1 MTEPLLIICIVLLII
16 CICLLF
22 ALLFKKPP
30 VVGKIEGADLL
41 KEKIDTLGGVANYT
55 NQSIANLSSMTEYRL
70 NNMQKN
76 LNEQLQYVSA
86 SNQRAVDEIRMSVN
100 EKLSETL
107 ETKLNESYLVIQ
119 QRLDAVTRGI
129 GEVHSLAEGVSD
141 IKKVFSNVKLRG
153 TWGETQLGAL
163 LGQMLAPNQY
173 ATNVKLNPLSDQ
185 MVDFAVILPDK
196 SGETVYLP
204 IDSKFPIEEYKRL
217 IDATNLC
224 DKEAEDKA
232 VKSLA
237 RAIKLQADS
246 IATKY
251 ILPPR
256 TTDFAV
262 MYLPLE
268 SLYAEALKIPELS
281 DYLALRRILICG
293 PTNLSALLSTLQ
305 TGFKVSAIEK
315 RSQEIWQLLSI
326 FKHEFSKFSDVLDK
340 TQKKLQEAQ
349 DSIETAAG
357 RTRAIAKKLKNVDM
371 GITDGLLN
379 SENSDLDTTP
389 TFKNSSDGFLE

>member
-1 MTEPLLIICIVLLII
+1 MTDTLLFICIVLLLVCVI
-16 CICLLF
+16 LLILNL
-22 ALLFKKPP
+22 AKKSPQAT
-30 VVGKIEGADLL
+30 GKDKSINEL
-41 KEKIDTLGGVANYT
+41 KEKIDRLGGTADYT
-55 NQSIANLSSMTEYRL
+55 NQAINNLSSLTEYRL

-76 LNEQLQYVSA
+76 LNEQLNYVSA
-86 SNQRAVDEIRMSVN
+86 NNQRMMDEIRMSVN
-100 EKLSETL
+100 EKLSATL
-107 ETKLNESYLVIQ
+107 ETKLNESYSVIQ
-119 QRLDAVTRGI
+119 QRLEAVARGI

-163 LGQMLAPNQY
+163 LSQMLAPNQY
-173 ATNVKLNPLSDQ
+173 ASSVKLNPLTDN
-185 MVDFAVILPDK
+185 MVDFVVLLPDK

-217 IDATNLC
+217 IDATNAY
-224 DKEAEDKA
+224 DKDAEEKA
-232 VKSLA
+232 VKNLA
-237 RAIKLQADS
+237 KAIKIQADS
-246 IATKY
+246 IANKY

-268 SLYAEALKIPELS
+268 SLYAEVLKIPELT
-281 DYLALRRILICG
+281 DYLNLRRIVVCG

-305 TGFKVSAIEK
+305 TGFKVAAIEK
-315 RSQEIWQLLSI
+315 RSQEIWQLLAV
-326 FKHEFSKFSDVLDK
+326 FKHEFTKFSDVLDK

-357 RTRAIAKKLKNVDM
+357 RTRAIAKKLKSVDM
-371 GITDGLLN
+371 GVTDEL
-379 SENSDLDTTP
+379 P
-389 TFKNSSDGFLE
+389 PSSDGFLE

>member
-1 MTEPLLIICIVLLII
+1 MTDTLLFICILLLIVCVILLVLNLTKKCAQPI
-16 CICLLF
+16 
-22 ALLFKKPP
+22 FKDKSLNE
-30 VVGKIEGADLL
+30 I
-41 KEKIDTLGGVANYT
+41 KEKIDRLGGTSDYT
-55 NQSIANLSSMTEYRL
+55 NQAINNLSSLTEYRL

-76 LNEQLQYVSA
+76 LNEQLNYVSA
-86 SNQRAVDEIRMSVN
+86 NNQRMMDEVRMSVN
-100 EKLSETL
+100 EKLSATL
-107 ETKLNESYLVIQ
+107 ETKLTESYSVIQ
-119 QRLDAVTRGI
+119 QRLEAVARGI

-163 LGQMLAPNQY
+163 LSQMLAPNQY
-173 ATNVKLNPLSDQ
+173 ASNVKLNPLTDN
-185 MVDFAVILPDK
+185 MVDFVVLLPDK

-217 IDATNLC
+217 IDATNLY
-224 DKEAEDKA
+224 DKDAEEKA
-232 VKSLA
+232 VKNLT

-246 IATKY
+246 IASKY
-251 ILPPR
+251 ILPPK

-268 SLYAEALKIPELS
+268 SLYAEVLKIPDLT
-281 DYLALRRILICG
+281 DYLNLRRIVVCG
-293 PTNLSALLSTLQ
+293 PTNFSALLSTLQ

-315 RSQEIWQLLSI
+315 RSQEIWQLLAV
-326 FKHEFSKFSDVLDK
+326 FKHEFAKFSDVLDK

-371 GITDGLLN
+371 GVTDELLPPN
-379 SENSDLDTTP
+379 
-389 TFKNSSDGFLE
+389 DGFLE

>member
-1 MTEPLLIICIVLLII
+1 MTDTLLFICIVLLLVCVI
-16 CICLLF
+16 LLILNL
-22 ALLFKKPP
+22 AKKSPQAT
-30 VVGKIEGADLL
+30 GKDKSINEL
-41 KEKIDTLGGVANYT
+41 KEKIDRLGGTADYT
-55 NQSIANLSSMTEYRL
+55 NQAINNLSSLTEYRL

-76 LNEQLQYVSA
+76 LNEQLNYVSA
-86 SNQRAVDEIRMSVN
+86 NNQRMMDEIRMSVN
-100 EKLSETL
+100 EKLSATL
-107 ETKLNESYLVIQ
+107 ETKLNESYSVIQ
-119 QRLDAVTRGI
+119 QRLEAVARGI

-163 LGQMLAPNQY
+163 LSQMLAPNQY
-173 ATNVKLNPLSDQ
+173 ASSVKLNPLTDN
-185 MVDFAVILPDK
+185 MVDFVVLLPDK

-217 IDATNLC
+217 IDATNAY
-224 DKEAEDKA
+224 DKDAEEKA
-232 VKSLA
+232 VKNLA
-237 RAIKLQADS
+237 KAIKIQADS
-246 IATKY
+246 IASKY

-268 SLYAEALKIPELS
+268 SLYAEVLKIPELT
-281 DYLALRRILICG
+281 DYLNLRRIVVCG

-305 TGFKVSAIEK
+305 TGFKVAAIEK
-315 RSQEIWQLLSI
+315 RSQEIWQLLAV
-326 FKHEFSKFSDVLDK
+326 FKHEFTKFSDVLDK

-357 RTRAIAKKLKNVDM
+357 RTRAIAKKLKSVDM
-371 GITDGLLN
+371 GVTDEL
-379 SENSDLDTTP
+379 P
-389 TFKNSSDGFLE
+389 PSSDGFLE

>member
-1 MTEPLLIICIVLLII
+1 MTDTLLFICIVLLLVCVI
-16 CICLLF
+16 LLILNL
-22 ALLFKKPP
+22 AKKSPQAT
-30 VVGKIEGADLL
+30 GKDKSINEL
-41 KEKIDTLGGVANYT
+41 KEKIDRLGGTADYT
-55 NQSIANLSSMTEYRL
+55 NQAINNLSSLTEYRL

-76 LNEQLQYVSA
+76 LNEQLNYVSA
-86 SNQRAVDEIRMSVN
+86 NNQRMMDEIRMSVN
-100 EKLSETL
+100 EKLSATL
-107 ETKLNESYLVIQ
+107 ETKLNESYSVIQ
-119 QRLDAVTRGI
+119 QRLEAVARGI

-163 LGQMLAPNQY
+163 LSQMLAPNQY
-173 ATNVKLNPLSDQ
+173 ASSVKLNPLTDN
-185 MVDFAVILPDK
+185 MVDFVVLLPDK

-217 IDATNLC
+217 IDATNAY
-224 DKEAEDKA
+224 DKDAEEKA
-232 VKSLA
+232 VKNLA
-237 RAIKLQADS
+237 KAIKIQADS
-246 IATKY
+246 IASKY

-268 SLYAEALKIPELS
+268 SLYAEVLKIPELT
-281 DYLALRRILICG
+281 DYLNLRRIVVCG

-305 TGFKVSAIEK
+305 TGFKVAAIEK
-315 RSQEIWQLLSI
+315 RSQEIWQLLAV
-326 FKHEFSKFSDVLDK
+326 FKHEFTKFSDVLDK

-357 RTRAIAKKLKNVDM
+357 RTRAIAKKLKSVDM
-371 GITDGLLN
+371 GITDEL
-379 SENSDLDTTP
+379 P
-389 TFKNSSDGFLE
+389 PSSDGFLE

>member
-1 MTEPLLIICIVLLII
+1 MTDTLLIICIILLLL
-16 CICLLF
+16 CVCLLF
-22 ALLFKKPP
+22 VLLAKKSKGGNFANGKTLDELK
-30 VVGKIEGADLL
+30 GKIDN
-41 KEKIDTLGGVANYT
+41 LGGATNYV
-55 NQSIANLSSMTEYRL
+55 NQAIANLSSLTEYRL

-76 LNEQLQYVSA
+76 LNEQLQYISA
-86 SNQRAVDEIRMSVN
+86 SNQRAVDEIRMNVN
-100 EKLSETL
+100 EKLSATL
-107 ETKLNESYLVIQ
+107 ETKLNESYSVIQ
-119 QRLDAVTRGI
+119 QRLEAVARGI

-163 LGQMLAPNQY
+163 LSQMLAPNQY
-173 ATNVKLNPLSDQ
+173 AASVKLNPLSDA
-185 MVDFAVILPDK
+185 MVDFAVLLPDK

-204 IDSKFPIEEYKRL
+204 IDSKFPIEEYRRL
-217 IDATNLC
+217 IDATNLY
-224 DKEAEDKA
+224 DKEAEEKA
-232 VKSLA
+232 LKNLA

-246 IATKY
+246 IASKY

-262 MYLPLE
+262 MYLPIE

-281 DYLALRRILICG
+281 DYLSLRRIVVCG

-305 TGFKVSAIEK
+305 TGFKVAAIEK
-315 RSQEIWQLLSI
+315 RSQEIWQLLSV
-326 FKHEFSKFSDVLDK
+326 FKHEFAKFSDVLDK

-371 GITDGLLN
+371 GITDVTNLFRALLI
-379 SENSDLDTTP
+379 
-389 TFKNSSDGFLE
+389 

>member
-22 ALLFKKPP
+22 CVLFKKPP
-30 VVGKIEGADLL
+30 VVGKIEGADVL

-76 LNEQLQYVSA
+76 LNEQLQYISA
-86 SNQRAVDEIRMSVN
+86 NNQRAVDEIRMSVN

-107 ETKLNESYLVIQ
+107 ETKLNESYSVIQ

-163 LGQMLAPNQY
+163 LAQMLAPNQY
-173 ATNVKLNPLSDQ
+173 ASNVKLNPLSDQ

-196 SGETVYLP
+196 TSESVYLP

-224 DKEAEDKA
+224 DKDAEEKA
-232 VKSLA
+232 MKSLA
-237 RAIKLQADS
+237 KAIKLQADS

-315 RSQEIWQLLSI
+315 RSQEIWQLLSV
-326 FKHEFSKFSDVLDK
+326 FKHEFTKFSDVLDK

-371 GITDGLLN
+371 GITDGLLSN
-379 SENSDLDTTP
+379 ENTP
-389 TFKNSSDGFLE
+389 TTLPFGNSNEEF

>member
-1 MTEPLLIICIVLLII
+1 MTEPLLVICIVLLII
-16 CICLLF
+16 CICLLL
-22 ALLFKKPP
+22 AVLFKKPP
-30 VVGKIEGADLL
+30 VVGKIEGTDLL

-76 LNEQLQYVSA
+76 LNEQLQYISA
-86 SNQRAVDEIRMSVN
+86 NNQRAVDEIRMSVN

-163 LGQMLAPNQY
+163 LAQMLAPNQY
-173 ATNVKLNPLSDQ
+173 ASNVKLNPLSDQ

-196 SGETVYLP
+196 TSESVYLP

-224 DKEAEDKA
+224 DKDAEEKA

-237 RAIKLQADS
+237 KAIKLQADS

-326 FKHEFSKFSDVLDK
+326 FKHEFTKFSDVLDK

-371 GITDGLLN
+371 GITDDLLTIAEQN
-379 SENSDLDTTP
+379 DSINQS
-389 TFKNSSDGFLE
+389 NGFLE

>member
-1 MTEPLLIICIVLLII
+1 MTDTLLFICIVLLLVCVI
-16 CICLLF
+16 LLILNL
-22 ALLFKKPP
+22 AKKSPQAT
-30 VVGKIEGADLL
+30 GKDKSINEL
-41 KEKIDTLGGVANYT
+41 KEKIDRLGGTADYT
-55 NQSIANLSSMTEYRL
+55 NQAINNLSSLTEYRL

-76 LNEQLQYVSA
+76 LNEQLNYVSA
-86 SNQRAVDEIRMSVN
+86 NNQRMMDEIRMSVN
-100 EKLSETL
+100 EKLSATL
-107 ETKLNESYLVIQ
+107 ETKLNESYSVIQ
-119 QRLDAVTRGI
+119 QRLEAVARGI

-163 LGQMLAPNQY
+163 LSQMLAPNQY
-173 ATNVKLNPLSDQ
+173 ASNVKLNPLTDN
-185 MVDFAVILPDK
+185 MVDFVVLLPDK

-217 IDATNLC
+217 IDATNAY
-224 DKEAEDKA
+224 DKDAEEKA
-232 VKSLA
+232 VKNLA
-237 RAIKLQADS
+237 KAIKIQADS
-246 IATKY
+246 IASKY

-268 SLYAEALKIPELS
+268 SLYAEVLKIPELT
-281 DYLALRRILICG
+281 DYLNLRRIVVCG

-305 TGFKVSAIEK
+305 TGFKVAAIEK
-315 RSQEIWQLLSI
+315 RSQEIWQLLAV
-326 FKHEFSKFSDVLDK
+326 FKHEFTKFSDVLDK

-357 RTRAIAKKLKNVDM
+357 RTRAIAKKLKSVDM
-371 GITDGLLN
+371 GVTDEL
-379 SENSDLDTTP
+379 P
-389 TFKNSSDGFLE
+389 PSSDGFLE

>member
-1 MTEPLLIICIVLLII
+1 MTDTLLFICILLLIVCVILLVLNLT
-16 CICLLF
+16 
-22 ALLFKKPP
+22 KK
-30 VVGKIEGADLL
+30 GAQPILKDKSLNEI
-41 KEKIDTLGGVANYT
+41 KEKIDRLGGTSDYT
-55 NQSIANLSSMTEYRL
+55 NQAINNLSSLTEYRL

-76 LNEQLQYVSA
+76 LNEQLNYVSA
-86 SNQRAVDEIRMSVN
+86 NNQRMMDEVRMSVN
-100 EKLSETL
+100 EKLSATL
-107 ETKLNESYLVIQ
+107 ETKLTESYSVIQ
-119 QRLDAVTRGI
+119 QRLEAVARGI
-129 GEVHSLAEGVSD
+129 GEVHSLAESVSD

-163 LGQMLAPNQY
+163 LSQMLAPNQY
-173 ATNVKLNPLSDQ
+173 ASNVKLNPLTDN
-185 MVDFAVILPDK
+185 MVDFVVLLPDK
-196 SGETVYLP
+196 SGETIYLP

-217 IDATNLC
+217 IDATNLY
-224 DKEAEDKA
+224 DKDAEEKA
-232 VKSLA
+232 VKNLSK
-237 RAIKLQADS
+237 AIKLQADS

-268 SLYAEALKIPELS
+268 SLYAEVLKIPDLT
-281 DYLALRRILICG
+281 DYLNLRRIVVCG
-293 PTNLSALLSTLQ
+293 PTNFSALLSTLQ

-315 RSQEIWQLLSI
+315 RSQEIWQLLAV
-326 FKHEFSKFSDVLDK
+326 FKHEFARFSDVLDK

-371 GITDGLLN
+371 GVTDELL
-379 SENSDLDTTP
+379 P
-389 TFKNSSDGFLE
+389 PSDGFLE

>member
-1 MTEPLLIICIVLLII
+1 MTDTLLFICIVLLLVCVI
-16 CICLLF
+16 LLILNL
-22 ALLFKKPP
+22 AKKSPQTT
-30 VVGKIEGADLL
+30 GKDKSINEL
-41 KEKIDTLGGVANYT
+41 KEKIDRLGGTADYT
-55 NQSIANLSSMTEYRL
+55 NQAINNLSSLTEYRL

-76 LNEQLQYVSA
+76 LNEQLNYVSA
-86 SNQRAVDEIRMSVN
+86 NNQRMMDEIRMSVN
-100 EKLSETL
+100 EKLSATL
-107 ETKLNESYLVIQ
+107 ETKLNESYSVIQ
-119 QRLDAVTRGI
+119 QRLEAVARGI

-163 LGQMLAPNQY
+163 LSQMLAPNQY
-173 ATNVKLNPLSDQ
+173 ASSVKLNPLTDN
-185 MVDFAVILPDK
+185 MVDFVVLLPDK

-217 IDATNLC
+217 IDATNAY
-224 DKEAEDKA
+224 DKDAEEKA
-232 VKSLA
+232 VKNLA
-237 RAIKLQADS
+237 KAIKIQADS
-246 IATKY
+246 IASKY

-268 SLYAEALKIPELS
+268 SLYAEVLKIPELT
-281 DYLALRRILICG
+281 DYLNLRRIVVCG

-305 TGFKVSAIEK
+305 TGFKVAAIEK
-315 RSQEIWQLLSI
+315 RSQEIWQLLAV
-326 FKHEFSKFSDVLDK
+326 FKHEFTKFSDVLDK

-357 RTRAIAKKLKNVDM
+357 RTRAIAKKLKSVDM
-371 GITDGLLN
+371 GVTDEL
-379 SENSDLDTTP
+379 P
-389 TFKNSSDGFLE
+389 PSSDGFLE

>member
-1 MTEPLLIICIVLLII
+1 MTDTLLFICILLLIVCVILLVLNLT
-16 CICLLF
+16 
-22 ALLFKKPP
+22 KK
-30 VVGKIEGADLL
+30 GAQPILKDKSLNEI
-41 KEKIDTLGGVANYT
+41 KEKIDRLGGTSDYT
-55 NQSIANLSSMTEYRL
+55 NQAINNLSSLTEYRL

-76 LNEQLQYVSA
+76 LNEQLNYVSA
-86 SNQRAVDEIRMSVN
+86 NNQRMMDEVRMSVN
-100 EKLSETL
+100 EKLSATL
-107 ETKLNESYLVIQ
+107 ETKLTESYSVIQ
-119 QRLDAVTRGI
+119 QRLEAVARGI

-163 LGQMLAPNQY
+163 LSQMLAPNQY
-173 ATNVKLNPLSDQ
+173 ASNVKLNPLTDN
-185 MVDFAVILPDK
+185 MVDFVVLLPDK

-217 IDATNLC
+217 IDATNLY
-224 DKEAEDKA
+224 DKDAEEKA
-232 VKSLA
+232 VKNLSK
-237 RAIKLQADS
+237 AIKIQADS

-268 SLYAEALKIPELS
+268 SLYAEVLKIPDLT
-281 DYLALRRILICG
+281 DYLNLRRIIVCG
-293 PTNLSALLSTLQ
+293 PTNFSALLSTLQ

-315 RSQEIWQLLSI
+315 RSQEIWQLLAV
-326 FKHEFSKFSDVLDK
+326 FKHEFAKFSDVLDK

-371 GITDGLLN
+371 GVTDELLPPN
-379 SENSDLDTTP
+379 
-389 TFKNSSDGFLE
+389 DGFLE

>member
-1 MTEPLLIICIVLLII
+1 MTDTLLFICILLLIVCVILLVLNLTKKGAQPI
-16 CICLLF
+16 
-22 ALLFKKPP
+22 FKDKSLNE
-30 VVGKIEGADLL
+30 I
-41 KEKIDTLGGVANYT
+41 KEKIDRLGGTSDYT
-55 NQSIANLSSMTEYRL
+55 NQAINNLSSLTEYRL

-76 LNEQLQYVSA
+76 LNEQLNYVSA
-86 SNQRAVDEIRMSVN
+86 NNQRMMDEVRMSVN
-100 EKLSETL
+100 EKLSATL
-107 ETKLNESYLVIQ
+107 ETKLTESYSVIQ
-119 QRLDAVTRGI
+119 QRLEAVARGI

-163 LGQMLAPNQY
+163 LSQMLAPNQY
-173 ATNVKLNPLSDQ
+173 ASSVKLNPLTDN
-185 MVDFAVILPDK
+185 MVDFVVLLPDK

-217 IDATNLC
+217 IDATNLY
-224 DKEAEDKA
+224 DKDAEEKA
-232 VKSLA
+232 VKNLT

-246 IATKY
+246 IVSKY
-251 ILPPR
+251 ILPPK

-268 SLYAEALKIPELS
+268 SLYAEVLKIPDLT
-281 DYLALRRILICG
+281 DYLNLRRIVVCG
-293 PTNLSALLSTLQ
+293 PTNFSALLSTLQ

-315 RSQEIWQLLSI
+315 RSQEIWQLLAV
-326 FKHEFSKFSDVLDK
+326 FKHEFAKFSDVLDK

-371 GITDGLLN
+371 GVTDELLPPN
-379 SENSDLDTTP
+379 
-389 TFKNSSDGFLE
+389 DGFLE

>member
-1 MTEPLLIICIVLLII
+1 MTDTLLFICILLLIVCVILLVLNLTKKCAQPI
-16 CICLLF
+16 
-22 ALLFKKPP
+22 FKDKSLNE
-30 VVGKIEGADLL
+30 I
-41 KEKIDTLGGVANYT
+41 KEKIDRLGGTSDYT
-55 NQSIANLSSMTEYRL
+55 NQAINNLSSLTEYRL

-76 LNEQLQYVSA
+76 LNEQLNYVSA
-86 SNQRAVDEIRMSVN
+86 NNQRMMDEVRMSVN
-100 EKLSETL
+100 EKLSATL
-107 ETKLNESYLVIQ
+107 ETKLTESYSVIQ
-119 QRLDAVTRGI
+119 QRLEAVARGI

-163 LGQMLAPNQY
+163 LSQMLAPNQY
-173 ATNVKLNPLSDQ
+173 ASNVKLNPLTDN
-185 MVDFAVILPDK
+185 MVDFVVLLPDK

-217 IDATNLC
+217 IDATNLY
-224 DKEAEDKA
+224 DKDAEEKA
-232 VKSLA
+232 VKNLT

-246 IATKY
+246 IASKY
-251 ILPPR
+251 ILPPQ

-268 SLYAEALKIPELS
+268 SLYAEVLKIPDLT
-281 DYLALRRILICG
+281 DYLNLRRIVVCG
-293 PTNLSALLSTLQ
+293 PTNFSALLSTLQ

-315 RSQEIWQLLSI
+315 RSQEIWQLLAV
-326 FKHEFSKFSDVLDK
+326 FKHEFAKFSDVLDK

-371 GITDGLLN
+371 GVTDELLPPN
-379 SENSDLDTTP
+379 
-389 TFKNSSDGFLE
+389 DGFLE

>member
-1 MTEPLLIICIVLLII
+1 MMEPLLIVCIILLVV
-16 CICLLF
+16 CICLLL
-22 ALLFKKPP
+22 AILFKKPP
-30 VVGKIEGADLL
+30 VVGKIEGTDAIR
-41 KEKIDTLGGVANYT
+41 EKIDTLGGVANYT

-76 LNEQLQYVSA
+76 LNEQLQYISA

-107 ETKLNESYLVIQ
+107 ETKLNESYSVIQ

-163 LGQMLAPNQY
+163 LSQMLAPNQY
-173 ATNVKLNPLSDQ
+173 ASNVKLNPLSDQ

-196 SGETVYLP
+196 ANETVYLP

-224 DKEAEDKA
+224 DKDAEEKA
-232 VKSLA
+232 EKSLA
-237 RAIKLQADS
+237 KAIKLQADS

-251 ILPPR
+251 ILPPK

-281 DYLALRRILICG
+281 DYLALRRILVCG

-315 RSQEIWQLLSI
+315 RSQEIWQLLSV
-326 FKHEFSKFSDVLDK
+326 FKYEFTKFSDVLDK

-371 GITDGLLN
+371 GITDDI
-379 SENSDLDTTP
+379 SAVEQITFENPSKD
-389 TFKNSSDGFLE
+389 F

>member
-1 MTEPLLIICIVLLII
+1 MIEPLLIICIVLLII
-16 CICLLF
+16 CICLLV
-22 ALLFKKPP
+22 AVLLKKPP
-30 VVGKIEGADLL
+30 AVGKIEGADAI
-41 KEKIDTLGGVANYT
+41 KEKIDALGGVANYT

-70 NNMQKN
+70 NNIQKN
-76 LNEQLQYVSA
+76 VNEQLQYISA
-86 SNQRAVDEIRMSVN
+86 NNQRAVDEIRMSVN

-107 ETKLNESYLVIQ
+107 ETKLNESYSVIQ

-129 GEVHSLAEGVSD
+129 GEVHSLAEGVAD

-163 LGQMLAPNQY
+163 LAQMLAPNQY
-173 ATNVKLNPLSDQ
+173 AANVKLNAFSDQ
-185 MVDFAVILPDK
+185 MVDFAVLLPDK
-196 SGETVYLP
+196 DGETIYLP

-217 IDATNLC
+217 VEASDSC
-224 DKEAEDKA
+224 DKDAEEKA
-232 VKSLA
+232 AKNLVK
-237 RAIKLQADS
+237 AIKLQADS

-268 SLYAEALKIPELS
+268 SLYAEALKNPELS
-281 DYLALRRILICG
+281 DYLAVRRILICG

-326 FKHEFSKFSDVLDK
+326 FKREFSKFSDVLDK

-371 GITDGLLN
+371 GVTDDLLP
-379 SENSDLDTTP
+379 DPQTP
-389 TFKNSSDGFLE
+389 VEQLSFPQNQTDF